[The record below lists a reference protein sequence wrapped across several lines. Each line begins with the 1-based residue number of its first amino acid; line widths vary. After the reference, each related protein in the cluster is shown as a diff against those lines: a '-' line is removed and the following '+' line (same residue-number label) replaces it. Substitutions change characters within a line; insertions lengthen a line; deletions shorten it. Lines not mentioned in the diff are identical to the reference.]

1 MAPNVHYRYSAAV
14 EYAQSQWERVTNR
27 VHYTMKEDGFVALVD
42 SSHQVTTN
50 VDIQNKIDQARLWSL
65 FEVQPTSAQR
75 VAQITV
81 NKLAK
86 SRLSP
91 FEQASFNE
99 ASEPSSSDSSY
110 MNGTISSAANSMG
123 KARVSTKIDGKK

>member
-1 MAPNVHYRYSAAV
+1 MAPNVRYRYSAAV
-14 EYAQSQWERVTNR
+14 EYAQSQWERVNNR
-27 VHYTMKEDGFVALVD
+27 VHYKMKEDGFVALVD

-99 ASEPSSSDSSY
+99 ASEPSSSD
-110 MNGTISSAANSMG
+110 
-123 KARVSTKIDGKK
+123 